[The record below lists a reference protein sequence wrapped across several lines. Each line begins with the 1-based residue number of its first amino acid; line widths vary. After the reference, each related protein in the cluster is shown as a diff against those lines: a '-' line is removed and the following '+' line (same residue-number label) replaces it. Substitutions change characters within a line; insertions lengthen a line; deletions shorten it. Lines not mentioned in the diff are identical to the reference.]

1 MKISRE
7 LYKTI
12 WQMRNILIKINEP
25 ITNANPYKGEY
36 YIYGFYNPTEKALEE
51 MRKEDEDAVGQRGVK
66 KC

>member
-12 WQMRNILIKINEP
+12 WQMRNIFIKINEP

-36 YIYGFYNPTEKALEE
+36 YIYGFYNPTEKALEG
-51 MRKEDEDAVGQRGVK
+51 MRKED
-66 KC
+66 